1 MNADTGISLS
11 PYDRLVTRVIVGL
24 SRMRRN
30 LHVRFL
36 EEDSLVRGS
45 PYSTSRPYVQSH
57 VHARKPLYYVRPYD
71 VT

>member
-45 PYSTSRPYVQSH
+45 PYSTSRTYV
-57 VHARKPLYYVRPYD
+57 
-71 VT
+71 